1 AGLQLFAEHGYGNDR
16 SPETLARRFAVCT
29 GGRWEDFLLLNRFD
43 ETPGV
48 SENNLHESNPSKLLL
63 WQDVLIG
70 LYDENIRKW
79 PMGEHY
85 GKLAGDLEKAAER
98 NKEWE
103 KLFSFYQQLAKVL
116 SVKAE
121 IGLLIKAAYDRKD
134 REEIRRWKDV
144 LK

>member
-1 AGLQLFAEHGYGNDR
+1 
-16 SPETLARRFAVCT
+16 
-29 GGRWEDFLLLNRFD
+29 
-43 ETPGV
+43 
-48 SENNLHESNPSKLLL
+48 
-63 WQDVLIG
+63 
-70 LYDENIRKW
+70 RKW

-144 LK
+144 LKDLRNEVDHLRKLHRTLWFTTNKPFGWEVIDIRYGGVLAR